1 MVLEM
6 VRPQMN
12 MVGLEVTELLRQL
25 QDHLLREQV
34 VVEEQHKDLTH
45 DQEEQEVQVVAVQ
58 QVEAQCHIVLLMQ
71 LEPQEQQT
79 PEVVEVVE
87 EHQDHLLLQADL
99 V

>member
-12 MVGLEVTELLRQL
+12 MVELEVTELLRQL

-45 DQEEQEVQVVAVQ
+45 DQEEQEVQVEAVQ
-58 QVEAQCHIVLLMQ
+58 QVEEQYHIVLLMQ